1 MEFMSALGSQED
13 AYRPSLFEL
22 DAQQKLREL
31 LQPAVQ
37 YLVAIYAQ
45 RYPRLLIR
53 LVNNHEEFY
62 ALLMLT
68 IERHYL
74 KEWGATFAEN
84 FYGLKRVPT
93 SQAGKF
99 TTPVNSQSHGPAL
112 SQKDIS
118 KSLLVAVG
126 LPYLKCRADLF
137 YHQISGGSSA
147 SIFGENERELQE
159 AEELGDPEVHWRRK
173 LAIRF
178 IQLFRKVYP
187 FINALYHGSNL
198 AYNIAYLFG
207 KTRYYTPWLHL
218 LGLELKR
225 MSMNDYRAYYEKAN
239 AASVKEGRF
248 SPLQATGRLLGKIIE
263 FLKFMLPMSI
273 FFYKFLEWWYSSE
286 FARGGAAL
294 AAAADGD
301 APNAIP
307 PPEKLMPDPDGIQLP
322 KKPNTCP
329 LCDASPI
336 NNPSALPSGYVF
348 CYTCAYR
355 YVEEHGRCP
364 VTFIKVDA
372 TKDLTKVYANGN
384 M

>member
-1 MEFMSALGSQED
+1 MTFLVDLCTAIPTPTNTTCQQPRRILRFTYAD
-13 AYRPSLFEL
+13 YRTPLFEGMGYIL
-22 DAQQKLREL
+22 KTL
-31 LQPAVQ
+31 
-37 YLVAIYAQ
+37 YLCNPGI
-45 RYPRLLIR
+45 
-53 LVNNHEEFY
+53 
-62 ALLMLT
+62 LT
-68 IERHYL
+68 HCRFP
-74 KEWGATFAEN
+74 GATFAEN

-225 MSMNDYRAYYEKAN
+225 MSMNDYVSGSK
-239 AASVKEGRF
+239 
-248 SPLQATGRLLGKIIE
+248 
-263 FLKFMLPMSI
+263 
-273 FFYKFLEWWYSSE
+273 SS
-286 FARGGAAL
+286 
-294 AAAADGD
+294 
-301 APNAIP
+301 
-307 PPEKLMPDPDGIQLP
+307 
-322 KKPNTCP
+322 T
-329 LCDASPI
+329 
-336 NNPSALPSGYVF
+336 YV
-348 CYTCAYR
+348 
-355 YVEEHGRCP
+355 
-364 VTFIKVDA
+364 
-372 TKDLTKVYANGN
+372 
-384 M
+384 